1 MFRKQLSPT
10 SFAILGLLS
19 IQPFTTYEL
28 AQQMD
33 RTLSWFWPRA
43 ASMIY
48 EEPKKLVTAGLA
60 MSQVSFTG
68 KRRSTVYEI
77 TDAGRTALRNWLD
90 SPAAG
95 MRMEFEAMIK
105 VAFADA
111 GDVTQLREAVR
122 EIRADAEDRLAEILE
137 RSTQYATTGG
147 PFPERL
153 PIVAITGKLLMGQY
167 EAVVRWARWAEDAID
182 EWTGITPATGATV
195 PPYAFTSGWP
205 AQDAKHTATHSSA
218 ARSPGSAPSL
228 IS

>member
-1 MFRKQLSPT
+1 MSRKQLSPT

-60 MSQVSFTG
+60 TSQVTFTG

-77 TDAGRTALRNWLD
+77 TEAGRAALRDWLD
-90 SPAAG
+90 TPATG
-95 MRMEFEAMIK
+95 MRMEFEAMLK

-111 GDVTQLREAVR
+111 GDLTQLRAAVR
-122 EIRADAEDRLAEILE
+122 EIRADAEAQVVEILA
-137 RSTQYATTGG
+137 RSEQYATTGG
-147 PFPERL
+147 PFPDRL
-153 PIVAITGKLLMGQY
+153 PVVAITGKLLMGQY
-167 EAVVRWARWAEDAID
+167 EALVRWAQWAEDAIA
-182 EWTGITPATGATV
+182 EWTGVTPETGATV
-195 PPYAFTSGWP
+195 PPYALTSGWP
-205 AQDAKHTATHSSA
+205 AQYAEHTATHRNA
-218 ARSPGSAPSL
+218 AQNSGSPPR
-228 IS
+228 

>member
-1 MFRKQLSPT
+1 MSRKQLSPT

-60 MSQVSFTG
+60 SSQVIFTG

-77 TDAGRTALRNWLD
+77 TDAGRAALRDRLD
-90 SPAAG
+90 TPAAG
-95 MRMEFEAMIK
+95 MRMEFEAMLK

-111 GDVTQLREAVR
+111 GDVTQLRVAVR
-122 EIRADAEDRLAEILE
+122 EIRADAEARLAEIMD
-137 RSTQYATTGG
+137 RSTQYAATRG
-147 PFPERL
+147 PFPDRL
-153 PIVAITGKLLMGQY
+153 PIAAITGKLLMGQY
-167 EAVVRWARWAEDAID
+167 EAVVRWARWAGDAID
-182 EWTGITPATGATV
+182 EWSGVTPETGATI
-195 PPYAFTSGWP
+195 PPHAFTSGWT
-205 AQDAKHTATHSSA
+205 AQKD
-218 ARSPGSAPSL
+218 
-228 IS
+228 

>member
-1 MFRKQLSPT
+1 MSRKQLSPT

-33 RTLSWFWPRA
+33 RWFWPRA

-60 MSQVSFTG
+60 TSRATFTG

-77 TDAGRTALRNWLD
+77 TEAGRAALRNWLD
-90 SPAAG
+90 TPAAE
-95 MRMEFEAMIK
+95 MRIEFEAMLK

-111 GDVTQLREAVR
+111 GDATQLRAAIR
-122 EIRADAEDRLAEILE
+122 EIRADAEAQLAEILA

-147 PFPERL
+147 PFPDRL

-167 EAVVRWARWAEDAID
+167 EAVVQWARWAEDAIG
-182 EWTGITPATGATV
+182 EWTGVTPATGATV

-205 AQDAKHTATHSSA
+205 APYAERTAKHRNA
-218 ARSPGSAPSL
+218 APNSGSPAR
-228 IS
+228 

>member
-1 MFRKQLSPT
+1 MFRTQPSPT

-48 EEPKKLVTAGLA
+48 EEPKKLVAAGLA
-60 MSQVSFTG
+60 TSQATFTG

-77 TDAGRTALRNWLD
+77 TDAGRAALRGWLD
-90 SPAAG
+90 APAAG
-95 MRMEFEAMIK
+95 MRLEFEAMMK

-111 GDVTQLREAVR
+111 GDVAQLRATVG
-122 EIRADAEDRLAEILE
+122 EIRADAEARLAEILD

-147 PFPERL
+147 PFPDRL

-167 EAVVRWARWAEDAID
+167 EAVLRWARWAEDAIG
-182 EWTGITPATGATV
+182 EWTGVTSATGATM
-195 PPYAFTSGWP
+195 PQNAFTSGWS
-205 AQDAKHTATHSSA
+205 AQEPGHTVKHRNA
-218 ARSPGSAPSL
+218 APS
-228 IS
+228 SGTSAR